1 MSLWLPSAPCTPGA
15 CVETTGSTG
24 STVAAVPRAVLRL
37 TLVAILVLAGVV
49 LSPLGRGRIP
59 ADWVRRWCRAVV
71 RASGVRVRIT
81 GTAPPTGGLLLV
93 ANHISWLDIPLLAAV
108 RPARMLAKTEIRRWP
123 VAGALAARGG
133 ALFIERDR
141 LRALPE
147 TVAHIAGE
155 LRAGAA
161 VAAFPEGSTWCG
173 RAQGAFHR
181 AVFQAALD
189 AGVPVQPVRIR
200 YLGHAGGAASTAPAF
215 VGDDSLLASL
225 WRVATARDLVA
236 EVDVRPVLPPGACP
250 DRRAL
255 ARAARQDLPDD
266 RDHGTDPRST
276 ATCGHAAAGHVPV
289 GHALVGRASAGDAV
303 AGHGLAGDT
312 LVGRASAGD
321 AVAGHGLAGDTL
333 AGRASAGDALAGHIP
348 AGGAL
353 AGHIPAGGAPVGHIP
368 AGGAPVGHIP
378 AGGDALAGRG
388 FAGRGSAGH
397 APAGGAIRPPRPR
410 VQDQTRRTVCR
421 DSA

>member
-1 MSLWLPSAPCTPGA
+1 MSVWLPSAPCTPGA
-15 CVETTGSTG
+15 CVEEGRGSA
-24 STVAAVPRAVLRL
+24 AAVPRAVLRL
-37 TLVAILVLAGVV
+37 TLVATLVLAGAL
-49 LSPLGRGRIP
+49 LSPLGGRIP
-59 ADWVRRWCRAVV
+59 AGWVRRWCRAVV
-71 RASGVRVRIT
+71 RAAGVRVRVT

-141 LRALPE
+141 LRALPA

-173 RAQGAFHR
+173 RAQGDFHR

-200 YLGHAGGAASTAPAF
+200 YLRLTGGGTSTAPAF

-225 WRVATARDLVA
+225 WRVATARGLVA
-236 EVDVRPVLPPGACP
+236 EVEIRPTIPPGTHP

-255 ARAARQDLPDD
+255 ARAAQQDRAPEPCW
-266 RDHGTDPRST
+266 T
-276 ATCGHAAAGHVPV
+276 HAA
-289 GHALVGRASAGDAV
+289 LVA
-303 AGHGLAGDT
+303 
-312 LVGRASAGD
+312 
-321 AVAGHGLAGDTL
+321 
-333 AGRASAGDALAGHIP
+333 
-348 AGGAL
+348 
-353 AGHIPAGGAPVGHIP
+353 
-368 AGGAPVGHIP
+368 
-378 AGGDALAGRG
+378 
-388 FAGRGSAGH
+388 
-397 APAGGAIRPPRPR
+397 
-410 VQDQTRRTVCR
+410 
-421 DSA
+421 